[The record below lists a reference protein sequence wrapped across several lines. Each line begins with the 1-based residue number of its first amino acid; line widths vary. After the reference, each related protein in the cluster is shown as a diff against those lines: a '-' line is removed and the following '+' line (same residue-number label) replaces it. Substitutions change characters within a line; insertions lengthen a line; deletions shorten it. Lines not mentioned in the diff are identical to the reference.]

1 MIAEICSLRA
11 ITDYE
16 DILHHSFDS
25 EEIMLFGAVAAGR
38 LLGLQVAGLL
48 LLDVVFAIICHAPG
62 LALGTPKHGN

>member
-38 LLGLQVAGLL
+38 LLGLQVAGCRA
-48 LLDVVFAIICHAPG
+48 VAA
-62 LALGTPKHGN
+62 